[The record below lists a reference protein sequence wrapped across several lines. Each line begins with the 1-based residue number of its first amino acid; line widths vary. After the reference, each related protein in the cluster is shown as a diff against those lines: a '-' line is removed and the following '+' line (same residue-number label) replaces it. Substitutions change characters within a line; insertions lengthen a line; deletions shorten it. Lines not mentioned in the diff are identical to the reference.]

1 VAGLKTFQKINKMK
15 IPRKNS
21 TATPPKF
28 YTDFLKKYPEVGKQY
43 EKMGEV
49 VHRQGPLNER
59 EYALV
64 KLAISGSHLFQSAFK
79 SHIRKAVAAGVTRA
93 EIEHVALLTL
103 PTIGFPTMMAMLA
116 LIDDQFAKRK

>member
-1 VAGLKTFQKINKMK
+1 MKINK
-15 IPRKNS
+15 KN
-21 TATPPKF
+21 TTQKAPKF
-28 YTDFLKKYPEVGKQY
+28 YTDFLKKYPEVGAQY

-64 KLAISGSHLFQSAFK
+64 KLAISGSHLFHSVFK
-79 SHIRKAVAAGVTRA
+79 SHIRKAISAGVTRA
-93 EIEHVALLTL
+93 EMEHVALLTL

-116 LIDDQFAKRK
+116 LIEEQFSKK

>member
-1 VAGLKTFQKINKMK
+1 MK
-15 IPRKNS
+15 IDRNKNIPK
-21 TATPPKF
+21 APKF
-28 YTDFLKKYPEVGKQY
+28 YADFLKKYPEVGAQY

-64 KLAISGSHLFQSAFK
+64 KLAISGSHLFHSAFK

-93 EIEHVALLTL
+93 EMEHVALLTL

-116 LIDDQFAKRK
+116 IIEEQFAKK